1 MSGGVTER
9 GSWEGRPTVLTWLP
23 GYQPSSGEAVT
34 QISGVCLTEEG
45 RVVLVS
51 ENGETWSLPG
61 GHPEAGEDWEA
72 TLRREGQEEACAE
85 VLACRLLGAV
95 RVEGLT
101 PEPYFQLRYQA
112 RVRLDVFTPVFEM
125 RHRVAVSPTEVTRL
139 LLWAAGPI
147 GRALLADA
155 LAQDVP

>member
-1 MSGGVTER
+1 MSGEVTER
-9 GSWEGRPTVLTWLP
+9 STWEGRPSLLTWLP
-23 GYQPSSGEAVT
+23 GDRPLPGKPVT
-34 QISGVCLTEEG
+34 QVSGLCLTGEG

-51 ENGETWSLPG
+51 GDGETWSLPG
-61 GHPEAGEDWEA
+61 GHPEAGEEWEA
-72 TLRREGQEEACAE
+72 TLRREVREEACAE

-101 PEPYFQLRYQA
+101 PEQYFQLRSRV
-112 RVRLDVFTPVFEM
+112 RVRLDAFDPVFET
-125 RHRVAVSPTEVTRL
+125 RHRVAVSPAEVARFLPWMT
-139 LLWAAGPI
+139 GPV